1 ALGRGRTVS
10 SRVEIADPG
19 QRIGDGSRLEERTD
33 QRVRLSVQ
41 STREP
46 PDLRPLPLDPLL
58 GVGHRFL
65 ERGHL
70 RVEVGDLRGRS
81 NQLLLNRLLARAQ
94 VVGIDRLR
102 DAAGHDNK
110 YEYQPA
116 NMRLPPWPPVIAP
129 VVGGG
134 HHSRS
139 AGLPAKTRTP
149 PTVPPLARR

>member
-1 ALGRGRTVS
+1 
-10 SRVEIADPG
+10 
-19 QRIGDGSRLEERTD
+19 
-33 QRVRLSVQ
+33 
-41 STREP
+41 
-46 PDLRPLPLDPLL
+46 
-58 GVGHRFL
+58 GHRFL

-149 PTVPPLARR
+149 PTVPPLARRRPGAALCPTPGRSLRGAPRRLLPPRSPSWATNGPPPRRPEGLPAPVLR